1 MPNEIKSGVQILS
14 LLDTYRK
21 NVQRKAEEIA
31 KLQQDKARE
40 QKKLSD
46 FSGKI
51 NSCSQSISR
60 TKTASTIQSK
70 LREIERHQKS
80 SAQLGKKIAD
90 FEVKIARKNKELS
103 DEQKKVAREEEKELK
118 KRAQEAEKQARDQQ
132 KRMVTINSTL
142 AAHGKLHQDTRL
154 AIEKLQQLPEKI
166 VVLFL
171 ASNPIDQM
179 QLKLDE
185 EARAITEMIRKSKHR
200 DSVQFVSCW
209 AVRPMDILQ
218 ALNEIRPS
226 IVHFS
231 GHGSDQD
238 EIIFQNPDGTAK
250 SVSIEAIVQTM
261 MASTEGLRLVFFNTC
276 YSRNQAEAVAEHVE
290 AAIGMKTSIGD
301 EAARV
306 FSSQFYS
313 SIGFGLSVRKAFE
326 QAKALL
332 MLEGIPE
339 EETPE
344 LFTAQGLSAEDI
356 VIVKPKD
363 E

>member
-1 MPNEIKSGVQILS
+1 MI
-14 LLDTYRK
+14 DTYRR
-21 NVQRKAEEIA
+21 NVQRKREEIA
-31 KLQQDKARE
+31 KLQQDKAKE

-46 FSGKI
+46 LSGKI
-51 NSCSQSISR
+51 QSCSQSINR
-60 TKTASTIQSK
+60 TKNASTIQSK
-70 LREIERHQKS
+70 LREIDRHQKA
-80 SAQLGKKIAD
+80 SAQLEKKIAD
-90 FEVKIARKNKELS
+90 LEIKIARKNKELG
-103 DEQKKVAREEEKELK
+103 DEQKKVAREEEKGLK
-118 KRAQEAEKQARDQQ
+118 KRTQEAEKQARDHQ
-132 KRMVTINSTL
+132 KRMTTINNTL
-142 AAHGKLHQDTRL
+142 ATHGKLHQDTQML
-154 AIEKLQQLPEKI
+154 IEKLQQLPEKI

-185 EARAITEMIRKSKHR
+185 EARSITEMIRKSKHR
-200 DSVQFVSCW
+200 DSVQFESCW

-218 ALNEIRPS
+218 ALNEFRPA

-231 GHGSDQD
+231 GHGSDRD

-250 SVSIEAIVQTM
+250 TVSKEAIVQTM

-276 YSRNQAEAVAEHVE
+276 YSRNQAEAVAEHIE

-301 EAARV
+301 EAARI

-313 SIGFGLSVRKAFE
+313 SIGFGLSVKKAFE

-339 EETPE
+339 EDTPG
-344 LFTAQGLSAEDI
+344 LFTTSGLNAEDI
-356 VIVKPKD
+356 VIVKPGD
-363 E
+363 ER